1 MSSDPAPES
10 LLHVFDAAPVPI
22 HVVGPDG
29 IILGANRAELA
40 LLGYRPDQYVG
51 HHVSEFHV
59 DPDDGAALVER
70 VSRGEPLRD
79 HAARLRCADGSVKQ
93 VRISSEVHDDGG
105 HLVRTRCF
113 TRDVTDTVAAERRLA
128 AQYRVAQVLATAAD
142 PVEGLRRVLVAVCD
156 ELGWDVGEVWL
167 RPDGAN
173 TLRLVA
179 SMARPGVDAQALAL
193 LGRDLVLARGEGV
206 PGHVWACGEPAWIPD
221 LAKAPMFRRAAAA
234 EAAGLRVACGVP
246 IAMAGDETGVML
258 CLRRAAEAG
267 DETGAMRTLRLVAA
281 QIEQFLARAR
291 VAAERDSLLARERAV
306 REEAEVANRAKDEFL
321 AALSHELRTPLNAIL
336 GWSRLLR
343 SGHLDGETVGRGL
356 AAIERNAEIQEQ
368 LIADLLDVARIV
380 TGKVELRL
388 GATDLA
394 GVVEAA
400 ADAVRHAAAA
410 KGQVLA
416 VRVDRSIP
424 PTLGDAH
431 RLQQVV
437 WNLLTNA
444 IRFTPEGGH
453 VRVDLTARD
462 GRATIQVTDDGV
474 GIEPTFLPH
483 VFDRFRQGD
492 TGATR
497 RTGGLGL
504 GLSIVRQLAELHGGL
519 VRVESAGEGRG
530 ATFSVDLPLLAPS
543 EPAQAPVTT
552 PPVPAPV
559 ATGALAGARIL
570 LVDDDADAR
579 DMLGLVLRQH
589 GARVSEAASAEDA
602 VAAFRAEVP
611 DVLVSDIGLPDTD
624 GYGLIRELR
633 ALTVPHAQ
641 ETVAVAL
648 TGWARSED
656 RSAAL
661 EAGFQAHVV
670 KPVDPRELVAL
681 LARLVHGAPEAAGT
695 GIASA

>member
-1 MSSDPAPES
+1 VSSNPGPES
-10 LLHVFDAAPVPI
+10 FLHVFDAAPVPI
-22 HVVGPDG
+22 HVVGRDG
-29 IILGANRAELA
+29 IILAANRAELA
-40 LLGYRPDQYVG
+40 LLGYRSEQYVG
-51 HHVSEFHV
+51 HHVTEFHV
-59 DPDDGAALVER
+59 DRDHGAALVER
-70 VSRGEPLRD
+70 IGRGEPLRD

-105 HLVRTRCF
+105 RVVRTCCF
-113 TRDVTDTVAAERRLA
+113 TRDVSDAVAAERRLA
-128 AQYRVAQVLATAAD
+128 VQYRVAQILANATD
-142 PVEGLRRVLVAVCD
+142 TVEGLERVLAAVCD

-167 RPDGAN
+167 RPDGSNA
-173 TLRLVA
+173 LRLVA
-179 SMARPGVDAQALAL
+179 SMARPGVDAQALAT
-193 LGRDLVLARGEGV
+193 LGRDAVLAPDEDL
-206 PGHVWACGEPAWIPD
+206 PGHVWASGEPAWVAD
-221 LAKAPMFRRAAAA
+221 LAKASTFRRAAAA

-246 IAMAGDETGVML
+246 IALAGAETGVML

-281 QIEQFLARAR
+281 QLEQFLARAR
-291 VAAERDSLLARERAV
+291 VAAEQDTLLARERAV

-343 SGHLDGETVGRGL
+343 SGQLDGETVGRGL

-388 GATDLA
+388 GPTDIA

-410 KGQVLA
+410 KGQTLA

-424 PTLGDAH
+424 ATLADAH

-453 VRVDLTARD
+453 VRVDLTARG
-462 GRATIQVTDDGV
+462 GRAIIQVVDDGV
-474 GIEPTFLPH
+474 GIEPAFLPH

-492 TGATR
+492 TGGTR

-504 GLSIVRQLAELHGGL
+504 GLSIVRHLAELHGGL

-530 ATFSVDLPLLAPS
+530 TTFSVDLPLLVPS
-543 EPAQAPVTT
+543 EPAVTPATT
-552 PPVPAPV
+552 PPPAPV

-579 DMLGLVLRQH
+579 DMLGLVLRQQ

-624 GYGLIRELR
+624 GYGLIRQLR
-633 ALTVPHAQ
+633 ALRVPHAQ

-661 EAGFQAHVV
+661 EAGYQAHVV
-670 KPVDPRELVAL
+670 KPIDPRELVAL
-681 LARLVHGAPEAAGT
+681 LARLVHGGAEAAGT
-695 GIASA
+695 TIASA

>member
-1 MSSDPAPES
+1 
-10 LLHVFDAAPVPI
+10 
-22 HVVGPDG
+22 
-29 IILGANRAELA
+29 
-40 LLGYRPDQYVG
+40 
-51 HHVSEFHV
+51 
-59 DPDDGAALVER
+59 
-70 VSRGEPLRD
+70 
-79 HAARLRCADGSVKQ
+79 
-93 VRISSEVHDDGG
+93 
-105 HLVRTRCF
+105 
-113 TRDVTDTVAAERRLA
+113 
-128 AQYRVAQVLATAAD
+128 
-142 PVEGLRRVLVAVCD
+142 
-156 ELGWDVGEVWL
+156 
-167 RPDGAN
+167 
-173 TLRLVA
+173 
-179 SMARPGVDAQALAL
+179 
-193 LGRDLVLARGEGV
+193 
-206 PGHVWACGEPAWIPD
+206 
-221 LAKAPMFRRAAAA
+221 
-234 EAAGLRVACGVP
+234 
-246 IAMAGDETGVML
+246 
-258 CLRRAAEAG
+258 
-267 DETGAMRTLRLVAA
+267 
-281 QIEQFLARAR
+281 
-291 VAAERDSLLARERAV
+291 
-306 REEAEVANRAKDEFL
+306 
-321 AALSHELRTPLNAIL
+321 
-336 GWSRLLR
+336 
-343 SGHLDGETVGRGL
+343 
-356 AAIERNAEIQEQ
+356 
-368 LIADLLDVARIV
+368 V

-410 KGQVLA
+410 KRQVLA

-424 PTLGDAH
+424 PTLADAH

-453 VRVDLTARD
+453 VRVELTARD

-483 VFDRFRQGD
+483 VFDRFRQGG

-519 VRVESAGEGRG
+519 VRVESEGEGRG
-530 ATFSVDLPLLAPS
+530 ATFSVDLPLLVPS

-552 PPVPAPV
+552 SPDPAPV
-559 ATGALAGARIL
+559 VTGALAGARIL

-681 LARLVHGAPEAAGT
+681 LARLVHGAPETAGT
-695 GIASA
+695 RIASA

>member
-1 MSSDPAPES
+1 VSSDPAPES
-10 LLHVFDAAPVPI
+10 FLHVFDAAPVPI

-40 LLGYRPDQYVG
+40 LLGYRSEQYVG
-51 HHVSEFHV
+51 HHVTEFHV
-59 DPDDGAALVER
+59 DPDDGVALVGR

-79 HAARLRCADGSVKQ
+79 YAARLRCADGSVKQ

-105 HLVRTRCF
+105 RVVRTRCF
-113 TRDVTDTVAAERRLA
+113 TRDVTDAVAAERRLA
-128 AQYRVAQVLATAAD
+128 VQYRVAQILATAAD
-142 PVEGLRRVLVAVCD
+142 TVEGLQRVLVAVCD

-167 RPDGAN
+167 RPDGSNA
-173 TLRLVA
+173 LRLVA
-179 SMARPGVDAQALAL
+179 SMARPGVEAQALAT
-193 LGRDLVLARGEGV
+193 LGRDAVLTRGEDL
-206 PGHVWACGEPAWIPD
+206 PGHVWASGEPVWIAD
-221 LAKAPMFRRAAAA
+221 LAKAPMFRRGAAA
-234 EAAGLRVACGVP
+234 EAAGLRVGCGVP
-246 IAMAGDETGVML
+246 IALAADETGVML

-291 VAAERDSLLARERAV
+291 VAAERESLLARERAV

-400 ADAVRHAAAA
+400 VDAVRHAAAA
-410 KGQVLA
+410 KNQVIE

-462 GRATIQVTDDGV
+462 GRATIEVADNGI
-474 GIEPTFLPH
+474 GIEPAFLPH

-492 TGATR
+492 IGGTR

-504 GLSIVRQLAELHGGL
+504 GLSIVRHLAELHGGL
-519 VRVESAGEGRG
+519 VRVESAGGGRG

-543 EPAQAPVTT
+543 EPAPAPATT
-552 PPVPAPV
+552 PPAPAPI
-559 ATGALAGARIL
+559 ATGVLAGARIL

-670 KPVDPRELVAL
+670 KPIDPRELVAL
-681 LARLVHGAPEAAGT
+681 LARLVHGAA
-695 GIASA
+695 